1 MTEMTIERAIEILNA
16 VAFDRRDD
24 YALTPGRLFVCS
36 YRCRDA
42 KEDDYRDYGYTTA
55 LAIAKSIEHLRAE
68 RDAARKLAESLGVR
82 GVTVNATYEGG
93 GKIKRPPLDG
103 FDDDQFDI
111 EVERIYNDASIPE
124 YMRDVEIWKA
134 GYQNGIEAAAVFACR
149 WCRDGI
155 PLEDGWHRLASLSG
169 GRTPCGGNPLRRELG
184 KEKI

>member
-68 RDAARKLAESLGVR
+68 FDAARKLAESLGVR
-82 GVTVNATYEGG
+82 GQTEDHDYLC
-93 GKIKRPPLDG
+93 IK
-103 FDDDQFDI
+103 
-111 EVERIYNDASIPE
+111 S
-124 YMRDVEIWKA
+124 
-134 GYQNGIEAAAVFACR
+134 
-149 WCRDGI
+149 
-155 PLEDGWHRLASLSG
+155 
-169 GRTPCGGNPLRRELG
+169 REL
-184 KEKI
+184 I